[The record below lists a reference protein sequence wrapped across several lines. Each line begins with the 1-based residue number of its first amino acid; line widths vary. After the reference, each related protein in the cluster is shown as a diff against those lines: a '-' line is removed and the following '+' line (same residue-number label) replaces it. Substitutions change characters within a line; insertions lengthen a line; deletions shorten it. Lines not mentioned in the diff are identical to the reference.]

1 MEAARPDGEG
11 MSASTPEFAAI
22 EHAEALAV
30 RAALQRG
37 FLRADDLREALLLR
51 EQLRLA
57 NRPTRLLQ
65 LLGRYIAEEHQV
77 ELRGL
82 YFAALAEAREPGGAS
97 AAPAPH
103 SAPLAPARP
112 EPPLAPPD
120 DMLFSSDDELAI
132 PEMLLKQSSELL
144 QRPPEEDPAPV
155 REFMAR
161 SGEGA
166 GPAPGPS
173 QSADERQV
181 TESGLWRWLKRQLP
195 GKGEA

>member
-1 MEAARPDGEG
+1 

-30 RAALQRG
+30 RAALERG
-37 FLRADDLREALLLR
+37 FLRTDDLREALLLR

-82 YFAALAEAREPGGAS
+82 YFAALAEAREPGRGATPPPS
-97 AAPAPH
+97 QAV
-103 SAPLAPARP
+103 APARP
-112 EPPLAPPD
+112 EPPLARPD
-120 DMLFSSDDELAI
+120 EMLFSSDDELAI

-161 SGEGA
+161 SGEAA
-166 GPAPGPS
+166 GPAPGP
-173 QSADERQV
+173 ATDERTV

-195 GKGEA
+195 GQG